1 MTPDLMTPAV
11 DHIMHLSDDDMMLSL
26 STMDETSFENIILA
40 VCDGSV
46 CGYAPPDDARV
57 HCDAVLALS
66 PDETLNHCLWHAISR
81 WLVLVPLPSKITRTS
96 SPSPTVPL
104 LEARRHLV
112 LVEACLA
119 VVVVAVL
126 LVAVLSRSWARSPA

>member
-46 CGYAPPDDARV
+46 YGYAPPDDTRCTAML
-57 HCDAVLALS
+57 CLLS
-66 PDETLNHCLWHAISR
+66 
-81 WLVLVPLPSKITRTS
+81 
-96 SPSPTVPL
+96 
-104 LEARRHLV
+104 HLMR
-112 LVEACLA
+112 L
-119 VVVVAVL
+119 
-126 LVAVLSRSWARSPA
+126 